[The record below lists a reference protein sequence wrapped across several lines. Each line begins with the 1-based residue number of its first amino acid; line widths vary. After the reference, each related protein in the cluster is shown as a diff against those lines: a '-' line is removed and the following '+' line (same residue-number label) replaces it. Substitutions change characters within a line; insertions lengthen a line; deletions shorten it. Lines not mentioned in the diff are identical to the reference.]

1 MFVHNAPLCDSV
13 VSYLIK
19 RWNQSLGIDS
29 NRVIRLLQQLLNIA
43 VEVNKSVWNIQ
54 SFTKTYQM
62 MKWKCFGVLSF
73 IENVWVSIMIS
84 SWTDWFFVSNTSKHS
99 SISFQCFFLI
109 TDRLNRC
116 WIHSLH
122 PIKERINENLHSLLS
137 FLISIETLC
146 HFWSIHYSLHF

>member
-1 MFVHNAPLCDSV
+1 MFVHNTPLCESV

-19 RWNQSLGIDS
+19 KWNQSLGIDS

-54 SFTKTYQM
+54 SFTKTSNDE
-62 MKWKCFGVLSF
+62 MKVFWSYILHWGCLSVNYDF
-73 IENVWVSIMIS
+73 IVNRLI
-84 SWTDWFFVSNTSKHS
+84 VSNTSKHS

>member
-1 MFVHNAPLCDSV
+1 MD
-13 VSYLIK
+13 
-19 RWNQSLGIDS
+19 
-29 NRVIRLLQQLLNIA
+29 
-43 VEVNKSVWNIQ
+43 VEVKKSVWNIQ

-62 MKWKCFGVLSF
+62 MKWKCFGVISF
-73 IENVWVSIMIS
+73 IEDVWVSIMIS

-122 PIKERINENLHSLLS
+122 PIKERINENLHSLLFS
-137 FLISIETLC
+137 WFPLKLFAISDLFII
-146 HFWSIHYSLHF
+146 HFISKLLFMRCIKSKNTC